1 MIFEMLITSKKGVSN
16 SGGPDSTC
24 LLFLINRYIRDSTP
38 SPSTSPAQVHS
49 LTIDHNLQA
58 SSSAMA
64 EKSALN
70 AKNLDIPHTT
80 ARVPWGTDPFPPL
93 PFKSQSFENTA
104 RTARYHL
111 LWKWMQKEDI
121 GAVAMGHHADDQ
133 VETALMRLG
142 RNSTLLGGRGM
153 LVCRRWGMG
162 AREKLEWVGFQG
174 MNKWII
180 RPLLEVSKVCSTY
193 AC

>member
-1 MIFEMLITSKKGVSN
+1 
-16 SGGPDSTC
+16 
-24 LLFLINRYIRDSTP
+24 
-38 SPSTSPAQVHS
+38 
-49 LTIDHNLQA
+49 
-58 SSSAMA
+58 MA

-80 ARVPWGTDPFPPL
+80 ARVPWGTHPFPPL
-93 PFKSQSFENTA
+93 PFQSQSFEATA
-104 RTARYHL
+104 RTVRYYL
-111 LWKWMQKEDI
+111 VWKWMQKEDI

-162 AREKLEWVGFQG
+162 ARDKLEWAGFHG

-180 RPLLEVSKVCSTY
+180 RPLLEVSKVCSTRIR
-193 AC
+193 